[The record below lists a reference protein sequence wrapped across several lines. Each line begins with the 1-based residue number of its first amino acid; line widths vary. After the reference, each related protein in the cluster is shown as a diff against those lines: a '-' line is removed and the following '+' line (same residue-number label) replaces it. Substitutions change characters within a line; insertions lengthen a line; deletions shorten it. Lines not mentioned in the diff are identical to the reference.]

1 MTATPTAPTKET
13 NADAERL
20 AQLGYKQKLTRSVGL
35 WSNFAVGFTYLS
47 PVVGVYSLFAYGL
60 GTGGPAMVW
69 TIPIVLLGQFLVALV
84 FAEVASEFP
93 LAGGIYQWSKRL
105 IGNRY
110 AWLAGWTYTWAL
122 LITVASVAFSANLYA
137 APLFGYQISTA
148 NNILVA
154 VAIIVLGGVVNLL
167 GVRRLA
173 VVANLGVV
181 AEISLSLVLAIILL
195 VKDRHH
201 SLGILMHTEGAGAG
215 NYLGAFLAAA
225 LFSVWIFYGFEA
237 CGDIAEEVIDPS
249 RKVPRAM
256 RYTLYIGGAV
266 SVLITVA
273 LVLATPDIGKVIS
286 GEDADPISGILSD
299 ALGTNGSK
307 VALAF
312 ILIAYT
318 SCALAIQAAAVR
330 LIYAYGRDG
339 MILGAKRLSKVHPKL
354 HMPPG
359 AVAIAVLIPAVIVFM
374 PSATVAKIITFAV
387 VGIYLGFQSVVL
399 ATLWARYKGWRPAG
413 HFRLGRIGPIVNVL
427 ALGYGVSAIV
437 ILCLKTPSAGRGFID
452 RWLVPISAFVVVALG
467 LLYMLIF
474 RPKEAISDEDR
485 PDAPAFPVA
494 AS

>member
-1 MTATPTAPTKET
+1 MTAAHSGPIVEED
-13 NADAERL
+13 ADAKQL
-20 AQLGYKQKLTRSVGL
+20 AQLGYQQKLTRSVGL

-60 GTGGPAMVW
+60 ATGGPAMIW
-69 TIPIVLLGQFLVALV
+69 TIPIVLAGQFLVALV

-105 IGNRY
+105 AGSSY

-148 NNILVA
+148 NTIVVALV
-154 VAIIVLGGVVNLL
+154 IICLGGLVNLL
-167 GVRRLA
+167 GIRRLA
-173 VVANLGVV
+173 IVANLGVI
-181 AEISLSLVLAIILL
+181 AEISLSVVLAIILL
-195 VKDRHH
+195 LKDRHH
-201 SLGILMHTEGAGAG
+201 GLGVLTHTEGAGSG

-266 SVLITVA
+266 SVLITIA
-273 LVLATPDIGKVIS
+273 LILATPDFGKVIS
-286 GEDADPISGILSD
+286 GADADPISGILTT
-299 ALGTNGSK
+299 ALGSVGSK

-312 ILIAYT
+312 ILFAYT
-318 SCALAIQAAAVR
+318 SCALAIQAAAIR
-330 LIYAYGRDG
+330 LVYAYARDG
-339 MILGAKRLSKVHPKL
+339 MIIGAKPLSKVHPKL

-359 AVAIAVLIPAVIVFM
+359 AVAIAVLIPAFIVFM

-399 ATLWARYKGWRPAG
+399 AALWARRRGWRPG
-413 HFRLGRIGPIVNVL
+413 GKFTLGRWGWTVNAL
-427 ALGYGVSAIV
+427 ALVYGIAAIV
-437 ILCLKTPSAGRGFID
+437 VLSVKSPATGPGFFD
-452 RWLVPISAFVVVALG
+452 RWLVPVTAVVVVVLG
-467 LLYMLIF
+467 LVYMLIF
-474 RPKEAISDEDR
+474 RPKESISASDR
-485 PDAPAFPVA
+485 PVGF
-494 AS
+494 